1 MLTETLMQRP
11 NPPILKKQRGLSIVE
26 LMVGIALGL
35 FVVAGAILMA
45 TNAIN
50 DNRSMLIETRLNQD
64 LRAATDLIARDL
76 RRAGYWANAASGVY
90 VAGGSS
96 TLPQNNYRGMIPGSC
111 NASPLPAASDS
122 ISATV
127 SNICYYIEQ
136 GTTDNT
142 ISTGEMF
149 GFSLNDG
156 VISAFIGG
164 ATPQELTDSQTL
176 YVDALEIIP
185 HSTTIDLAS
194 MCPTTPASAPTVT
207 VRLFEIVVRG
217 HAPSDINVVRGIRT
231 YAKVR
236 NDAVSGSC
244 SS

>member
-1 MLTETLMQRP
+1 MPTGTLMQRS

-35 FVVAGAILMA
+35 LVVAGAMLMV
-45 TNAIN
+45 TNAIS
-50 DNRSMLIETRLNQD
+50 DNRHMLLETRLNQD

-76 RRAGYWANAASGVY
+76 RRAGYWANASSGVY

-96 TLPQNNYRGMIPGSC
+96 TLPQNNYRSMIPGSC
-111 NASPLPAASDS
+111 DASPLPAASDS

-127 SNICYYIEQ
+127 SSICYYIEQ
-136 GTTDNT
+136 GTPDNA

-149 GFSLNDG
+149 GFSLSNG
-156 VISAFIGG
+156 VISTFIGG
-164 ATPQELTDSQTL
+164 TTPQELTDSQTL
-176 YVDALEIIP
+176 HVDALEIIP
-185 HSTTIDLAS
+185 HSTTIALAS
-194 MCPTTPASAPTVT
+194 MCPTTPVAAPTVT

-217 HAPSDINVVRGIRT
+217 HAPSDANVVRGIRT
-231 YAKVR
+231 FTKVR